1 MYRPH
6 QNGGEPEKR
15 SIKDAIANRFRKS
28 PAQQKQLQNN
38 SLPLNNEPSS
48 SAAADKRASFANNS
62 FRQATG
68 QPQQHP
74 PQVPPKPTVV
84 SSSSRERLK
93 ESIEEVNN
101 LDQVCN
107 ATFSILIGD
116 VHVKSVKFSGFLDGL
131 PIRISHSRN
140 LYCLISLRPLHP
152 SVCGRP
158 KNMPSS
164 NFSVTMPLIF
174 LRAFP

>member
-28 PAQQKQLQNN
+28 PVQQKQLQNN

-48 SAAADKRASFANNS
+48 SSAADKRASFANNS

-74 PQVPPKPTVV
+74 PQVPPQADNGLEQQQGEAEGEHRGGQQPR
-84 SSSSRERLK
+84 SG
-93 ESIEEVNN
+93 
-101 LDQVCN
+101 N
-107 ATFSILIGD
+107 ATFSFLNCD
-116 VHVKSVKFSGFLDGL
+116 VHVIGRDSVSSLKSEDAL
-131 PIRISHSRN
+131 
-140 LYCLISLRPLHP
+140 
-152 SVCGRP
+152 
-158 KNMPSS
+158 
-164 NFSVTMPLIF
+164 
-174 LRAFP
+174 

>member
-28 PAQQKQLQNN
+28 TAQQKQLQNN
-38 SLPLNNEPSS
+38 SLPLNNESS
-48 SAAADKRASFANNS
+48 AAAADKRASFANNS

-74 PQVPPKPTVV
+74 PQVPPKPTMV

-107 ATFSILIGD
+107 ATFSFAD
-116 VHVKSVKFSGFLDGL
+116 WKFSLAIYMLCPKIFLDFWIAS
-131 PIRISHSRN
+131 PI
-140 LYCLISLRPLHP
+140 
-152 SVCGRP
+152 
-158 KNMPSS
+158 
-164 NFSVTMPLIF
+164 
-174 LRAFP
+174 

>member
-28 PAQQKQLQNN
+28 PAQQKQHQNN
-38 SLPLNNEPSS
+38 SPLNNEPSP
-48 SAAADKRASFANNS
+48 DKRASFANNS

-74 PQVPPKPTVV
+74 PQVPPKPTMV

-107 ATFSILIGD
+107 ATFSFADWI
-116 VHVKSVKFSGFLDGL
+116 FSLAMYMG
-131 PIRISHSRN
+131 SR
-140 LYCLISLRPLHP
+140 
-152 SVCGRP
+152 V
-158 KNMPSS
+158 
-164 NFSVTMPLIF
+164 
-174 LRAFP
+174 